1 MKKCPHFTLVFCKIS
16 LLLFSFLLL
25 PSLPFLCLAQT
36 NKPPKEKKQE
46 PKQTSKNKLEGF
58 DLDAFIQDLFPV
70 QDDNIN
76 YADAYE
82 TLFQLYTNPLD
93 LNEATR
99 EELKSLYV
107 LSEIQINS
115 LLAHR
120 EKNGKLLSVYEL
132 QAIENFDYQV
142 IKKILPFIEIDES
155 NFSQDSRSLW
165 QRILAE
171 ENRMLMLR
179 TERDLQTR
187 RGYKPL
193 TAADTSAQGLPL
205 TRYGGDAN
213 KVYLR
218 LRTQHSKDFSIG
230 FTAEKDAGETF
241 DLNKKIGFDFT
252 SFHIALYNRKKY
264 KALLIGDYQL
274 QIGQGLLLSAGFA
287 LGKGAETVLGVRRST
302 LGLRPY
308 TSVLETG
315 FMRGIA
321 TTLQVHKRITFTPFL
336 SYLGQDAALQN
347 VAGDTLSDTEDFIN
361 SLQITGLHRT
371 EREVA
376 AKNQVMELTY
386 GGNLNYTSRNQN
398 LELGITFI
406 QTNFSVPIIRK
417 PRNYN
422 QYEFTGSQN
431 HNIGGHFSY
440 NWQNFNFFG
449 EGARSA
455 SGGIGAVGGFVAALT
470 SKIDLAFVYRN
481 YDKNFHTFYGNAFSE
496 NTRNINETGVYWG
509 LKYKFSKKI
518 TFAAYFD
525 KFSFPWLKFLVDSPT
540 QGYEYLVRL
549 SYTPNKT
556 MQLYAQFREENKGR
570 NLADNPNRID
580 FVVPSTK
587 RNLIL
592 NADWTLKEGIF
603 LRSRVQMSSYTQQS
617 RATTSG
623 FVIAQDAVIDHKN
636 WQFSTRFAIFDTD
649 DFDNRQ
655 YVFEKNVLYAF
666 SIPAYYGRGFRN
678 YYMVSCKI
686 SKKLTTWLRY
696 AYTSFRDT
704 KSISSGLETIDGSFI
719 AEVTGQVIWKF

>member
-1 MKKCPHFTLVFCKIS
+1 MKILFTFWLFFSC
-16 LLLFSFLLL
+16 LLFSVAF
-25 PSLPFLCLAQT
+25 A
-36 NKPPKEKKQE
+36 
-46 PKQTSKNKLEGF
+46 QTSKPLPKKDKFENF

-115 LLAHR
+115 LLAYR
-120 EKNGKLLSVYEL
+120 ESKGNLLSIYEL
-132 QAIENFDYQV
+132 QAIENFDYQT
-142 IKKILPFIEIDES
+142 IKKILPFVEIDES

-165 QRILAE
+165 QRILVE
-171 ENRMLMLR
+171 ENRQLMVR
-179 TERDLQTR
+179 MERDLQTR
-187 RGYKPL
+187 RGYLPL
-193 TAADTSAQGLPL
+193 TAADTNSTGQPL
-205 TRYGGDAN
+205 SRYAGNAN
-213 KVYLR
+213 KVYWR
-218 LRTQHSKDFSIG
+218 FRTSHAKDFSIG
-230 FTAEKDAGETF
+230 LTGEKDAGETF
-241 DLNKKIGFDFT
+241 GFDNKIGFDFT
-252 SFHIALYNRKKY
+252 SFHVALYNRKKY

-315 FMRGIA
+315 FMRGVA
-321 TTLQVHKRITFTPFL
+321 TTLQVHKRMQFTPFV

-347 VAGDTLSDTEDFIN
+347 VAGDTLTDAEDFIN

-371 EREVA
+371 AREIA
-376 AKNQVMELTY
+376 SKNQVMELTY
-386 GGNLNYTSRNQN
+386 GGNLTYTNRQQTF
-398 LELGITFI
+398 EWGATFI
-406 QTNFSVPIIRK
+406 QTSFSAPIVRK
-417 PRNYN
+417 FRNYN
-422 QYEFTGSQN
+422 QYEFTGATN
-431 HNIGGHFSY
+431 HNIGTHFSY
-440 NWQNFNFFG
+440 SWRNFNFFG

-455 SGGIGAVGGFVAALT
+455 SGGVGLVGGFVAALT
-470 SKIDLAFVYRN
+470 TKIDIAFVYRQ

-496 NTRNINETGVYWG
+496 NTRNINENGVYWG
-509 LKYKFSKKI
+509 LKYKINKKV

-525 KFSFPWLKFLVDSPT
+525 KFSFAWLKFLVDAPSE
-540 QGYEYLVRL
+540 GYEYLARL

-570 NLADNPNRID
+570 NLADNPSRLD
-580 FVVPSTK
+580 FVVPTTK
-587 RNLIL
+587 RNLIF
-592 NADWTLKEGIF
+592 NADWTLKEGVF
-603 LRSRVQMSSYTQQS
+603 LRSRVQMSSYTQQG
-617 RATTSG
+617 RPTTTG
-623 FVIAQDAVIDHKN
+623 FVMAQDAVIDYKQ

-666 SIPAYYGRGFRN
+666 AIPAYYGRGFRN
-678 YYMVSCKI
+678 YYMIRYKMNKKI
-686 SKKLTTWLRY
+686 TFWLRY
-696 AYTSFRDT
+696 AYTSFRDINQ
-704 KSISSGLETIDGSFI
+704 ISSGLETIEGNFQS
-719 AEVTGQVIWKF
+719 EVVGQVIWKL